1 MSKARTLADFISD
14 GSEFADG
21 TISVSEVSGAAPLAS
36 PSFTGNVGIGVTP
49 ATFYGRAL
57 HVHDTGTAG
66 ANIRLTDSN
75 SGTTGNDGM
84 DILQINNTSYIINR
98 EAGGMNFYT
107 GGQLRYTIQGDGT
120 HVFNENSLDSDFR
133 VESDSNTH
141 MLFVDAGNDFVGIN
155 KSSPEVV
162 LHVRSTSAGA
172 MTTFESSS
180 ANSSGGPNI
189 RLWRNSA
196 SPADGDGLARLI
208 FQGNNDAAERI
219 DYAEIQT
226 EIIDASDGTE
236 DGLFQIET
244 VVDGVSRNRLRLT
257 GTESI
262 FNDGQRNLDFRVES
276 DFNANMIFMDAGSNV
291 VAFGVTT
298 SPYDSAGNEGFY
310 YNYGGSLDIASNT
323 NTLRINRNGTGG
335 NNRTNIELQ
344 NNGTTRGY
352 IGSFGA
358 EGGIYLHNTS
368 NIFMSGFTDEVVLN
382 DESANLDFRVE
393 SDSNTHV
400 LFVQGSG
407 SGAVGINN
415 NAPSYNLDVSG
426 STRTTQMVP
435 SYSSITGTSSSANWW
450 KLGTISNLAGSR
462 SLKIRIQGTYSYSA
476 GGQISGESTI
486 LFRGNNATTTIQG
499 TFWSET
505 EGLSHL
511 SGVAWKN
518 TGTGDQFDIWVN
530 WASTFAGMDIFIES
544 AAQWEYDISDT
555 GSETVPSGA
564 TQISAIWNMFSGTSK
579 TFSSYSTEAVINNDG
594 SGGIDFRVESDANTH
609 CFFVNAAE
617 NQVTMGNT
625 SDALASRALFIK
637 NNQYPQQNYATHA
650 SINYPTLQLRT
661 AYATGGQTATQVDF
675 RNGADGL
682 VGTIKS
688 TVNVTSYNTS
698 SDQRLK
704 ENIVNAPSASDD
716 IDAIQVRSFDWR
728 ANGLHQKYGM
738 VAQELLTV
746 APDAVAQGDTEED
759 MMGVDYSKL
768 VPMLIK
774 EIQSLRARVAQL
786 ENA

>member
-21 TISVSEVSGAAPLAS
+21 TISVAEVSGAAPLAS

-133 VESDSNTH
+133 VESDGYANMLFVDAGNNRVGIASGSPDQSLDIAVGGLQIKGNIAAPASGTSAMQVDYYSGGARYWSRGATLGVRGTHKFYTLTNTSGSQITPLIIETTGGVTLNEDSADADFRVESDSNTH

-196 SPADGDGLARLI
+196 SPADGDGLARLV

-262 FNDGQRNLDFRVES
+262 FNDGGRD
-276 DFNANMIFMDAGSNV
+276 
-291 VAFGVTT
+291 
-298 SPYDSAGNEGFY
+298 
-310 YNYGGSLDIASNT
+310 
-323 NTLRINRNGTGG
+323 
-335 NNRTNIELQ
+335 
-344 NNGTTRGY
+344 
-352 IGSFGA
+352 
-358 EGGIYLHNTS
+358 
-368 NIFMSGFTDEVVLN
+368 
-382 DESANLDFRVE
+382 LDFRVE
-393 SDSNTHV
+393 SDSNTDV

-511 SGVAWKN
+511 SGVPWKL
-518 TGTGDQFDIWVN
+518 
-530 WASTFAGMDIFIES
+530 S
-544 AAQWEYDISDT
+544 
-555 GSETVPSGA
+555 
-564 TQISAIWNMFSGTSK
+564 
-579 TFSSYSTEAVINNDG
+579 
-594 SGGIDFRVESDANTH
+594 
-609 CFFVNAAE
+609 
-617 NQVTMGNT
+617 
-625 SDALASRALFIK
+625 
-637 NNQYPQQNYATHA
+637 
-650 SINYPTLQLRT
+650 
-661 AYATGGQTATQVDF
+661 
-675 RNGADGL
+675 
-682 VGTIKS
+682 
-688 TVNVTSYNTS
+688 
-698 SDQRLK
+698 
-704 ENIVNAPSASDD
+704 
-716 IDAIQVRSFDWR
+716 
-728 ANGLHQKYGM
+728 
-738 VAQELLTV
+738 
-746 APDAVAQGDTEED
+746 
-759 MMGVDYSKL
+759 
-768 VPMLIK
+768 LIH
-774 EIQSLRARVAQL
+774 I
-786 ENA
+786 